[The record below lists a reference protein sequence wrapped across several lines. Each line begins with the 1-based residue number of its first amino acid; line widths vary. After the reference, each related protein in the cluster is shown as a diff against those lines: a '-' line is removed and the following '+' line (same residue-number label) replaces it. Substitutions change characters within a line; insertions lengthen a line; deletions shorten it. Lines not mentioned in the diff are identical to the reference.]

1 MEEKTEGESQELQ
14 KILLDLRESQQRAQG
29 LQTQIKLLSN
39 SVEEID
45 NTIGTIQGIKNM
57 NSETDILVPIGG
69 NSFLKA
75 KLIETDKV
83 LSGFGAELVA
93 ERNPD
98 QAIEFLEQQK
108 KEFNESIERARGE
121 LEKLSQHIEDLRPK
135 AEELMAKTEG
145 EEGASKSED

>member
-121 LEKLSQHIEDLRPK
+121 LEKLSQHIEDLRRK

>member
-1 MEEKTEGESQELQ
+1 MKEKTEDENQELQ

-29 LQTQIKLLSN
+29 LQSQMNLLSN
-39 SVEEID
+39 SVEEIE
-45 NTIGTIQGIKNM
+45 NTIETIQGIKKLD
-57 NSETDILVPIGG
+57 SETDILVPIGG

-75 KLIETDKV
+75 KLIETNKV

-98 QAIEFLEQQK
+98 QAIEFLEGQK

-135 AEELMAKTEG
+135 AEELMAKAEGG
-145 EEGASKSED
+145 EESSESED